1 MNTEKATEAP
11 GVDLDLSGL
20 KCPLPVLKVRKALR
34 GYDDG
39 AEVSV
44 RVTDPKAPADFR
56 ALCDT
61 VGHELLS
68 QVAEPGGH
76 RLTLRVHKP

>member
-20 KCPLPVLKVRKALR
+20 KCPLPVLKARKALR
-34 GYDDG
+34 DYDDG

-76 RLTLRVHKP
+76 RLRLRVHKP

>member
-20 KCPLPVLKVRKALR
+20 KCPLPVLKARKALR
-34 GYDDG
+34 DYDDG

-61 VGHELLS
+61 VGHQLLS
-68 QVAEPGGH
+68 QVAEAGGH

>member
-20 KCPLPVLKVRKALR
+20 KCPLPVLKARKALR
-34 GYDDG
+34 DYDDG

-68 QVAEPGGH
+68 QVAEQGGH

>member
-1 MNTEKATEAP
+1 LNTEKATEAP

-20 KCPLPVLKVRKALR
+20 KCPLPVLKARKALR
-34 GYDDG
+34 DYDDG

>member
-1 MNTEKATEAP
+1 MSTENAAMP
-11 GVDLDLSGL
+11 QAVDLDLSGL
-20 KCPLPVLKVRKALR
+20 KCPLPVLKARKALR
-34 GYDDG
+34 DYPDG

-68 QVAEPGGH
+68 QVAETGGH

>member
-20 KCPLPVLKVRKALR
+20 QCPLPVLKARKALR
-34 GYDDG
+34 DYDDG

>member
-1 MNTEKATEAP
+1 MDTEKATEAP

-20 KCPLPVLKVRKALR
+20 KCPLPVLKARKALR
-34 GYDDG
+34 DYDDG

-61 VGHELLS
+61 VGHALLA

>member
-20 KCPLPVLKVRKALR
+20 KCPLPVLKARKALR

>member
-1 MNTEKATEAP
+1 MNTEKAAEAS

-20 KCPLPVLKVRKALR
+20 KCPLPVLKARQALR
-34 GYDDG
+34 DYDDG

-56 ALCDT
+56 ALCNT

>member
-1 MNTEKATEAP
+1 MNSEKATEAP

-20 KCPLPVLKVRKALR
+20 KCPLPVLKARKALR

-39 AEVSV
+39 AEVRV

>member
-1 MNTEKATEAP
+1 LNTEKATEAP

-20 KCPLPVLKVRKALR
+20 KCPLPVLKARKALR
-34 GYDDG
+34 DYDDG

-76 RLTLRVHKP
+76 RLTLRVYKP

>member
-20 KCPLPVLKVRKALR
+20 KCPLPVLKARKALR
-34 GYDDG
+34 DYDDG
-39 AEVSV
+39 AEVSG

>member
-20 KCPLPVLKVRKALR
+20 KCPLPVLKARKALR
-34 GYDDG
+34 DYDDG
-39 AEVSV
+39 AEVTV

>member
-20 KCPLPVLKVRKALR
+20 KCPLPVLKARKALR
-34 GYDDG
+34 DYEDG

>member
-20 KCPLPVLKVRKALR
+20 KCPLPVLKARKALR
-34 GYDDG
+34 DYDDG

-68 QVAEPGGH
+68 QVTEPGGH

>member
-20 KCPLPVLKVRKALR
+20 KCPLPVLKARKALR
-34 GYDDG
+34 DYNDG

>member
-1 MNTEKATEAP
+1 LNTEKATEAP

-20 KCPLPVLKVRKALR
+20 KCPLPVLKARKALR
-34 GYDDG
+34 DYDDG

-68 QVAEPGGH
+68 QAAEPGGH

>member
-20 KCPLPVLKVRKALR
+20 KCPLPVLKARKALR
-34 GYDDG
+34 DYDDG

-56 ALCDT
+56 ALCET

>member
-1 MNTEKATEAP
+1 LNTEKATEAP

-20 KCPLPVLKVRKALR
+20 KCPLPVLKARKALR
-34 GYDDG
+34 DYDDG

-56 ALCDT
+56 ALCNT

>member
-20 KCPLPVLKVRKALR
+20 KCPLPVLKARKALR
-34 GYDDG
+34 DYDDG

-76 RLTLRVHKP
+76 RLTLRVYKP

>member
-20 KCPLPVLKVRKALR
+20 KCPLPVLKARKALR
-34 GYDDG
+34 DYDDG
-39 AEVSV
+39 TEVSV

-68 QVAEPGGH
+68 HVAEPGGH

>member
-20 KCPLPVLKVRKALR
+20 KCPLPVLKARKALR
-34 GYDDG
+34 DYEDG

-68 QVAEPGGH
+68 QVAELGD
-76 RLTLRVHKP
+76 LR

>member
-1 MNTEKATEAP
+1 MDTEKATEAP

-20 KCPLPVLKVRKALR
+20 KCPLPVLKARKALR
-34 GYDDG
+34 EYDDG

>member
-1 MNTEKATEAP
+1 MDTEKATEAP

-20 KCPLPVLKVRKALR
+20 KCPLPVLKARKALR
-34 GYDDG
+34 DYDDG

-44 RVTDPKAPADFR
+44 RVTDPEAPADFR

-68 QVAEPGGH
+68 QVAEPGGY

>member
-1 MNTEKATEAP
+1 MNTEKATEAQ

-20 KCPLPVLKVRKALR
+20 KCPLPVLKARKALR
-34 GYDDG
+34 DYDDG

-44 RVTDPKAPADFR
+44 RVNDPKAPADFR

-68 QVAEPGGH
+68 LVAEPGGH
-76 RLTLRVHKP
+76 RLTLRVHNP